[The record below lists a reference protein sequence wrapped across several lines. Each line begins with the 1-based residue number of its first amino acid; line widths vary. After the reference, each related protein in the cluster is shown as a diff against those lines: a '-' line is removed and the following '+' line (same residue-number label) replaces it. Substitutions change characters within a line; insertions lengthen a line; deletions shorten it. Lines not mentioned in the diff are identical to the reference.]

1 MEGFESAHEPVC
13 VFDAAV
19 VTTIT
24 VHHVGVCDDKAGLL
38 LLVLY
43 IVRPGRPSKQPAQ
56 PAGRLSPEGA

>member
-1 MEGFESAHEPVC
+1 M
-13 VFDAAV
+13 FDAAV